1 MNHIAYLSG
10 LDLGQSSDP
19 SALVILERTE
29 LARNQS
35 TYAVRHIHRW
45 HLGTPYTQMARD
57 TAALMARKP
66 LPGSTLVID
75 ATGVGAGVVD
85 HIFELG
91 MDVELRPITITAGH
105 HVTEGSR
112 TGWKNVPKKD
122 LVATLQVLLQSG
134 RLKIPRNLPLADLLA
149 KELAN
154 FRVKITAAANETFG
168 AWRDGEN
175 DDTVLAAALACW
187 VGENGCVGDMG
198 LGLSERTT
206 LGKAPP
212 GVFAR
217 GKDGED
223 EQRDG
228 VAAGGKWWN

>member
-1 MNHIAYLSG
+1 MSLISYISG
-10 LDLGQSSDP
+10 LDLGQAADP
-19 SALVILERTE
+19 SALVVLERTE
-29 LARNQS
+29 VARNAV
-35 TYAVRHIHRW
+35 TYAVRHIQRW

-57 TAALMARKP
+57 TAELMARKP
-66 LPGSTLVID
+66 LPQSTLVID

-91 MDVELRPITITAGH
+91 MEVELRPITITAGH
-105 HVTEGSR
+105 NVTEGSR
-112 TGWKNVPKKD
+112 PGWKNVPKKD

-154 FRVKITAAANETFG
+154 FRVKITASANETFS
-168 AWRDGEN
+168 AWRDGDH
-175 DDTVLAAALACW
+175 DDMVLATALAAW

-198 LGLSERTT
+198 LGLSERTP
-206 LGKAPP
+206 LGKVPP

-217 GKDGED
+217 GKDGE
-223 EQRDG
+223 EHPGG